1 MRVDFGRTVN
11 NNTNIYYKE
20 RIMNIRKITSMTML
34 LSFIL
39 CVITSIILYIVPH
52 GRVAYWSDWHL
63 FGLSKTE
70 WSELH
75 INLGFLLLIA
85 GLLHVY
91 YNWNAIKAYM
101 KNKAK
106 ELKVLTPSF
115 NIALIITL
123 VIGIGTYFQVPPMST
138 VIDFGES
145 FKEAAAEKY
154 GEPPYGHAELSSLK
168 TFTKKLN
175 LDLDRSKTLLKEK
188 GIRFDSVKQTM
199 AEIAKLN
206 NINPKQVYDAMKDAV
221 VSKKEVTTF
230 PDLPYPG
237 FGRKK
242 LSEICMEF
250 QLDSDKIIEGLT
262 TRKIDAAPEQS
273 IKEIAAGADMDPHK
287 LFEVL
292 HEVVQSL

>member
-1 MRVDFGRTVN
+1 
-11 NNTNIYYKE
+11 
-20 RIMNIRKITSMTML
+20 MNMRKITSMTML
-34 LSFIL
+34 LSFVL

-52 GRVAYWSDWHL
+52 GRVAYWSDWRL

-91 YNWNAIKAYM
+91 YNWSAIKAYM

-106 ELKVLTPSF
+106 EIKVFTPSF
-115 NIALIITL
+115 NVALIITL
-123 VIGIGTYFQVPPMST
+123 VIGIGTYFQIPPMST

-175 LDLDRSKTLLKEK
+175 LDIERSKTLLKEK
-188 GIRFDSVKQTM
+188 GIRFDSAKQTM

-206 NINPKQVYDAMKDAV
+206 NINPKQVYDAMKAAAI
-221 VSKKEVTTF
+221 SKKELTAY
-230 PDLPYPG
+230 PDSPYPG

-242 LSEICMEF
+242 LSEVCAEF
-250 QLDSDKIIEGLT
+250 QLDVDKIIKGLAT
-262 TRKIDAAPEQS
+262 KKIDATPEQS
-273 IKEIAAGADMDPHK
+273 IKEIATSVDMDPHK

-292 HEVVQSL
+292 HEVVQNL

>member
-1 MRVDFGRTVN
+1 
-11 NNTNIYYKE
+11 
-20 RIMNIRKITSMTML
+20 ML
-34 LSFIL
+34 LSFVL

-52 GRVAYWSDWHL
+52 GRVAYWSDWRL
-63 FGLSKTE
+63 LGLSKTQ

-106 ELKVLTPSF
+106 EMKVFTPSF
-115 NIALIITL
+115 NVALIITL

-138 VIDFGES
+138 IIDFGES
-145 FKEAAAEKY
+145 FKDAAAEKY

-168 TFTKKLN
+168 TFTKKVN
-175 LDLDRSKTLLKEK
+175 LDFEKSKELLKEK
-188 GIRFDSVKQTM
+188 GIRFDSDKQTM

-206 NINPKQVYDAMKDAV
+206 SINPKQVYDAMKVAT
-221 VSKKEVTTF
+221 VSPKGPKTF
-230 PDLPYPG
+230 PDSPYPG

-242 LSEICMEF
+242 LSEICTEF
-250 QLDSDKIIEGLT
+250 QLDMDKIIKGLAEK
-262 TRKIDAAPEQS
+262 KIEATPDQS
-273 IKEIAAGADMDPHK
+273 IKEIASGVDMDPHK
-287 LFEVL
+287 LFEIL
-292 HEVVQSL
+292 HEVVQGR